1 MIEYDVVREMISAR
15 LRNVRRD
22 YFDLPETDW
31 EDGYNTALSFEMK
44 FLENIYQL
52 MRNTDDRKENPEDN
66 DVGC

>member
-31 EDGYNTALSFEMK
+31 EDGYNAALSFEMK